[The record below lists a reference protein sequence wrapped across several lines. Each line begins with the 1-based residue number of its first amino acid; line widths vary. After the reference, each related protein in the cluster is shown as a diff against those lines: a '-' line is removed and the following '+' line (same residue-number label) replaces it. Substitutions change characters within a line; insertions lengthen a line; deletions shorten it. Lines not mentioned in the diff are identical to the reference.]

1 NKREASLSAIVRT
14 TLANLESREGI
25 LRKELDFLNER
36 KRKGSN
42 AFTFDE
48 WKSILDEEANVSL
61 QIQSIQGRREKIGQ
75 TQTKA
80 DELVAEI
87 SRMSEERQSWNSANI
102 AREAIDAQAAFS
114 NGDFRKAKDLLF
126 KRAAAGITET
136 AEANFWLG
144 RISELEANFEN
155 AERYYQS

>member
-1 NKREASLSAIVRT
+1 VILLIRIAAPGNVPAQISAGMIGICIIVFTLVFNFLHLFEAKDRPKVILTLFIVFSALVVLLVIITGYLLMREWENSARINKREASLSAIVRT

-75 TQTKA
+75 TQ
-80 DELVAEI
+80 
-87 SRMSEERQSWNSANI
+87 
-102 AREAIDAQAAFS
+102 
-114 NGDFRKAKDLLF
+114 
-126 KRAAAGITET
+126 
-136 AEANFWLG
+136 
-144 RISELEANFEN
+144 
-155 AERYYQS
+155 